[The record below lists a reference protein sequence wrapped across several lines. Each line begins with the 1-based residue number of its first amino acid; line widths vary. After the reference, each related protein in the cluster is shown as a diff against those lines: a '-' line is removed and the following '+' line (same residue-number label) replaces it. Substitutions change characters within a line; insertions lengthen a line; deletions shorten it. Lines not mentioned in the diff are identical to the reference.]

1 MTRASLLLLV
11 LAVVTTPAEVRRD
24 TRDPDTLVAHEWGTF
39 TTVAGEHGE
48 AIEWLPLQGPNDL
61 PCFVERFRNF
71 RGKVAIAATVRM
83 ETPVIYF
90 YAPRQTTVDVAVRFP
105 RGLVTEWYPR
115 AAVTPA
121 ATLTDAAFTAKGFTS
136 SARWS
141 RVTVVPGG
149 SEAFPTE
156 AKPSHYYAARRTDAA
171 TLRVG
176 NQTEKFLFYRG
187 IATVKLPLSATVS
200 PDGIAHVSRDG
211 AQPLGTLVRFDRRD
225 GKLGFEVRT
234 VAGSRTSLDTPPLTD
249 SLDALA
255 TRLEGILTGAGLYPR
270 EARAMVETWRGSW
283 FEEGTRL
290 LYILPRADVDAL
302 LPLEIKPQPV
312 ETARV
317 FVGRMELIT
326 PATTADVKRALDTRD
341 RAALMKYGRFLLPI
355 AQRVAA
361 AEAAAGETSGPN
373 ARDLQQF
380 IYGAFA
386 DVSRG
391 TTCAP
396 GGVGQ

>member
-1 MTRASLLLLV
+1 
-11 LAVVTTPAEVRRD
+11 
-24 TRDPDTLVAHEWGTF
+24 
-39 TTVAGEHGE
+39 
-48 AIEWLPLQGPNDL
+48 
-61 PCFVERFRNF
+61 
-71 RGKVAIAATVRM
+71 
-83 ETPVIYF
+83 
-90 YAPRQTTVDVAVRFP
+90 VRFP

-121 ATLTDAAFTAKGFTS
+121 TTVTVTDAAFTAPGFVS
-136 SARWS
+136 SATWS

-149 SEAFPTE
+149 SEPFPTE

-187 IATVKLPLSATVS
+187 VATVKLPLSATVS

-225 GKLGFEVRT
+225 GRLGFEVRT
-234 VAGSRTSLDTPPLTD
+234 VTGSRTSLSTPPLTG
-249 SLDALA
+249 SLDALT
-255 TRLEGILTGAGLYPR
+255 TRLEAILTGAGLYPR
-270 EARAMVETWRGSW
+270 EARAMVETWRDSW

-302 LPLEIKPQPV
+302 LPLEIKPQPA

-326 PATTADVKRALDTRD
+326 PATTADVKRALETRD
-341 RAALMKYGRFLLPI
+341 RASLMKYGRFLLPI

-361 AEAAAGETSGPN
+361 AGVAADRASAPN

-396 GGVGQ
+396 ESVR

>member
-11 LAVVTTPAEVRRD
+11 FAVTTTPAEVRRD

-71 RGKVAIAATVRM
+71 RSKWTIAATVRM

-121 ATLTDAAFTAKGFTS
+121 ATVTDPAYAQGFAS
-136 SARWS
+136 SAMWS
-141 RVTVVPGG
+141 RVTVVPGE
-149 SEAFPTE
+149 SEQFPIE

-187 IATVKLPLSATVS
+187 VATVKLPLSATVS
-200 PDGIAHVSRDG
+200 PDGIAQVSRDG
-211 AQPLGTLVRFDRRD
+211 AQPLGTVVRFDRRN
-225 GKLGFEVRT
+225 GKLGFEVTT
-234 VAGSRTSLDTPPLTD
+234 VTGSRTSLGTPALTG
-249 SLDALA
+249 SLDALT
-255 TRLEGILTGAGLYPR
+255 TRLEAILTGEGLYPR
-270 EARAMVETWRGSW
+270 EARAMVDTWRDSW

-290 LYILPRADVDAL
+290 LYILPRGDVDAL

-312 ETARV
+312 QTARV

-326 PATTADVKRALDTRD
+326 PATTADVKQALDARD

-355 AQRVAA
+355 AQRIVAA
-361 AEAAAGETSGPN
+361 APGADRASDAN

-380 IYGAFA
+380 IYSAFA
-386 DVSRG
+386 DVSGG

-396 GGVGQ
+396 ERVR